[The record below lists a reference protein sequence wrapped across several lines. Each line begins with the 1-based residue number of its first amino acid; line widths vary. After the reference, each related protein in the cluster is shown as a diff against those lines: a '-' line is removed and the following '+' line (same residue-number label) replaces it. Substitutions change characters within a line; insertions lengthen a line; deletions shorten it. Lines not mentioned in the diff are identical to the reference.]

1 MKIETI
7 DNIVAILSIA
17 AVLVGTILMWGYL
30 WSI

>member
-17 AVLVGTILMWGYL
+17 AVLVGTILMWVYL
-30 WSI
+30 